1 MAVVSA
7 VEMIAGGFG
16 PAQIGNA
23 VQTYSSGCNSQNNN
37 NAKNPAT
44 PVFPKKGPSD
54 APYSLTEAQLRAIIY
69 IPSTFTYGKVQP
81 LVMVPGTGS
90 EGCLTFQSNFI
101 QQFTGS
107 SIADPVWLNIP
118 SFMLNDAQVNAEYVA
133 YAMNYISGISNS
145 NVSVIAWSQG
155 NIDTQWAFKY
165 WPSTRS
171 VVNDFIN
178 ISPDYHGTTLAPLS
192 CPGFPIIPCVP
203 SILQQYYNSNFVTK
217 LRSNGGDSAYVP
229 TTSIY
234 TSTDTV
240 VQPQSGTGASAFLG
254 SANGVAATN
263 NQIQNICPGQ
273 PAGSFYTHEGI
284 LYNPIAYAL
293 AVDALTN
300 PGPGEVSR
308 LNLASICPNYVSPGL
323 NVADVVATEG
333 RRSIPK
339 KSASRRS
346 NTLQKISP

>member
-1 MAVVSA
+1 M
-7 VEMIAGGFG
+7 
-16 PAQIGNA
+16 
-23 VQTYSSGCNSQNNN
+23 
-37 NAKNPAT
+37 NPAT
-44 PVFPKKGPSD
+44 PVFPQKGSSD
-54 APYSLTEAQLRAIIY
+54 APYSLTEAQLREIIY

-107 SIADPVWLNIP
+107 AVADPVWLNIP
-118 SFMLNDAQVNAEYVA
+118 GFMLNDAQVNSEYVA
-133 YAMNYISGISNS
+133 YAINYISGISNS

-155 NIDTQWAFKY
+155 NLDTQWAFKY

-178 ISPDYHGTTLAPLS
+178 ISADFHGTQLAPLS
-192 CPGFPIIPCVP
+192 CADAAVNPCVP
-203 SILQQYYNSNFVTK
+203 SIIQQEYNSNFVTK

-229 TTSIY
+229 STSIY

-254 SANGVAATN
+254 NANGVAVTN

-273 PAGSFYTHEGI
+273 LAGSFYTHEGM

-300 PGPGEVSR
+300 PGPGQVSR
-308 LNLASICPNYVSPGL
+308 LDLASICPNYVSPGL
-323 NVADVVATEG
+323 NVTDVVVTEG
-333 RRSIPK
+333 TVHDGENSGRSQTD
-339 KSASRRS
+339 
-346 NTLQKISP
+346 TLQKTSQSVWLLRCCTSQKLIANPR

>member
-1 MAVVSA
+1 
-7 VEMIAGGFG
+7 MIAGGLS

-23 VQTYSSGCNSQNNN
+23 LQTYSVGCNSQNNN
-37 NAKNPAT
+37 NPKNPAT
-44 PVFPKKGPSD
+44 AVFPQKGSSD
-54 APYSLTEAQLRAIIY
+54 APYSLTEAQLREIIY
-69 IPSTFTYGKVQP
+69 IPSTFTYGQVQP
-81 LVMVPGTGS
+81 LIMVPGTGS
-90 EGCLTFQSNFI
+90 EGCLTFGNNFI
-101 QQFTGS
+101 KQFTGS

-118 SFMLNDAQVNAEYVA
+118 GFMLNDAQVNAEYVA
-133 YAMNYISGISNS
+133 YAINYISGVSSS

-178 ISPDYHGTTLAPLS
+178 ISPDYHGTILAGTS
-192 CPGFPIIPCVP
+192 CPGYPTNPCVP
-203 SILQQYYNSNFVTK
+203 SIVQQYYNSNFITK

-234 TSTDTV
+234 TSTDTI

-254 SANGVAATN
+254 NANGVAVTN
-263 NQIQNICPGQ
+263 NEIQNICPLQ
-273 PAGSFYTHEGI
+273 IAGSVYTHEGV

-300 PGPGEVSR
+300 PGPGQVSR
-308 LNLASICPNYVSPGL
+308 LDLSSICVNYVSPGL
-323 NVADVVATEG
+323 NVGDVVATEG
-333 RRSIPK
+333 KLAGKVAAR
-339 KSASRRS
+339 
-346 NTLQKISP
+346 L